1 MGSAAEIMASLF
13 LALVLVLFMLIKRED
28 LRNRFIKLVGH
39 DRMSFTTKAVDEVSL
54 RISRYII
61 MQAIVNGTVG
71 LALAIGLF
79 LIGVKYAFLWGFL
92 AAMLRYV
99 PYVGIWL
106 AALFPIL
113 LSLAMFDG
121 WWESLA
127 VIGLFLVLE
136 LVTGNLIEPWVL
148 GQSMGVSEVALL
160 VIAAFSAF
168 LWGPVGLIL
177 AAPLTVC
184 LAVLGK
190 YVPSLG
196 FLDILLGDQPA
207 LKTAASYYQR
217 LLARDRDEAVNLV
230 LAYLESET
238 ADQVYDELLIPALT
252 YARRDRARGELT
264 ESDEQFIHQTTE
276 EILQILAK
284 RRTATTPVESNGV
297 PRERSPEPARP
308 AVRIMGC
315 PAQDEADRLALAML
329 QQLLDPARWQ
339 TEVTA
344 VDVLTAELACRVAAD
359 GPALVCIGSL
369 PPGGLAHSRYLCKRL
384 RAGPPRQNIR
394 GPLGSTEERAT
405 KAGLSPRSR
414 GRSDDDQPSRDAR
427 SA

>member
-1 MGSAAEIMASLF
+1 
-13 LALVLVLFMLIKRED
+13 LVLFMLIKRED

-160 VIAAFSAF
+160 VLAAFSAF

-230 LAYLESET
+230 LAYL
-238 ADQVYDELLIPALT
+238 
-252 YARRDRARGELT
+252 
-264 ESDEQFIHQTTE
+264 
-276 EILQILAK
+276 
-284 RRTATTPVESNGV
+284 
-297 PRERSPEPARP
+297 
-308 AVRIMGC
+308 
-315 PAQDEADRLALAML
+315 
-329 QQLLDPARWQ
+329 
-339 TEVTA
+339 
-344 VDVLTAELACRVAAD
+344 
-359 GPALVCIGSL
+359 
-369 PPGGLAHSRYLCKRL
+369 
-384 RAGPPRQNIR
+384 
-394 GPLGSTEERAT
+394 
-405 KAGLSPRSR
+405 
-414 GRSDDDQPSRDAR
+414 
-427 SA
+427 